1 MTPIEELFFQI
12 EREKKYISRPV
23 LVNKSMAL
31 IFLMITKNEVFIK
44 SRLQIIIIRVYNKKS
59 TLSQ

>member
-12 EREKKYISRPV
+12 ERKKIYISRSV

>member
-1 MTPIEELFFQI
+1 MTPIEELFSKLKG
-12 EREKKYISRPV
+12 KKYISRPV

>member
-1 MTPIEELFFQI
+1 MTPIEELFFKLKG
-12 EREKKYISRPV
+12 KKYISRSV

-31 IFLMITKNEVFIK
+31 IFLMKNEVFIK

>member
-1 MTPIEELFFQI
+1 MTPIEELFFKLKG
-12 EREKKYISRPV
+12 KKYISRSV
-23 LVNKSMAL
+23 LVNKSMAF

>member
-1 MTPIEELFFQI
+1 MTPIEELFFKLKG
-12 EREKKYISRPV
+12 KKYISRSV

-44 SRLQIIIIRVYNKKS
+44 SRLQIIIIRVFNKKS
-59 TLSQ
+59 TLSQL

>member
-1 MTPIEELFFQI
+1 MTPIEELFFKLKG
-12 EREKKYISRPV
+12 KKYISRSV
-23 LVNKSMAL
+23 LVNESMAL